1 MTRPRTQRGF
11 TLIELTLVLF
21 VLALSAHLAVRE
33 LSRQR
38 ARRLRDAADRQLPT
52 ISDAIRADDATG
64 FLSDMGRLPVA
75 VPLDPAD
82 AASPLS
88 LRELW
93 SCPDGL
99 GDHRARPATPDNL
112 APGAPAELADPD
124 ILVPCGWG
132 GPYLR
137 LPPASGAS
145 APRLRDPWG
154 NPVETP
160 DAAGL
165 PRLYADPEAATP
177 VAATDTPVAAIRHYG
192 SDGLPDAERP
202 PETPDQADAA
212 LAFDLPD
219 ARLLLTFE
227 PDTLEKI
234 HWYAPLGDK
243 ITGGICLPAPGT
255 SQLLVE
261 GLTPGIRFLKIYPV
275 DASPRTL
282 QITLRPGRDTA
293 LEL

>member
-1 MTRPRTQRGF
+1 MTGSRPQRGF

-38 ARRLRDAADRQLPT
+38 VRRLRDAADRQLSE
-52 ISDAIRADDATG
+52 ISSAILSADGTSG
-64 FLSDMGRLPVA
+64 FLSDMGRLPAAIPV
-75 VPLDPAD
+75 DPD
-82 AASPLS
+82 DENTPLS

-93 SCPDGL
+93 SRPDGL
-99 GDHRARPATPDNL
+99 GDHRARPATPENL
-112 APGAPAELADPD
+112 ADGAPSAIADPD

-137 LPPASGAS
+137 LPPS

-154 NPVETP
+154 NPIETP
-160 DAAGL
+160 DSASL
-165 PRLYADPEAATP
+165 PRLFADSNASTPAEAPGA
-177 VAATDTPVAAIRHYG
+177 PVAAIRHYG

-202 PETPDQADAA
+202 PETDDQSDAT
-212 LAFDLPD
+212 LAFVVPE

-243 ITGGICLPAPGT
+243 ITGGICIPEPGT
-255 SQLLVE
+255 SQLLIE
-261 GLTPGIRFLKIYPV
+261 GLTPGTRFLKIYSV
-275 DASPRTL
+275 DAAPRVL
-282 QITLRPGRDTA
+282 QVTLRPGRDTA

>member
-1 MTRPRTQRGF
+1 MTTPRAQRGF

-38 ARRLRDAADRQLPT
+38 ARRLREAADSQLWE
-52 ISDAIRADDATG
+52 ISSTLLSGDCASG
-64 FLSDMGRLPVA
+64 FLSDMGRLPAAIPV
-75 VPLDPAD
+75 DPD
-82 AASPLS
+82 DDTSPLS

-93 SCPDGL
+93 SRPDGL
-99 GDHRARPATPDNL
+99 GEYRARPATAANL
-112 APGAPAELADPD
+112 ADGAPSALADPD

-137 LPPASGAS
+137 LPPTTT
-145 APRLRDPWG
+145 RLRDPWG
-154 NPVETP
+154 NPIETP
-160 DAAGL
+160 DSANL
-165 PRLYADPEAATP
+165 PRLFSDPDATTPADAPG
-177 VAATDTPVAAIRHYG
+177 TPVAAIRHYG

-202 PETPDQADAA
+202 PETYDQADATLIFPA
-212 LAFDLPD
+212 PE

-243 ITGGICLPAPGT
+243 ITGGICIPAPGS
-255 SQLLVE
+255 SQLLIE
-261 GLTPGIRFLKIYPV
+261 GLTPAP
-275 DASPRTL
+275 ASSKSTPPT
-282 QITLRPGRDTA
+282 PPPA
-293 LEL
+293 SCK

>member
-38 ARRLRDAADRQLPT
+38 VRRLRDAADRQLSE
-52 ISDAIRADDATG
+52 ISSAILSADCASG
-64 FLSDMGRLPVA
+64 FLSDMGRLPAALPV
-75 VPLDPAD
+75 DPD
-82 AASPLS
+82 DENTPLS

-93 SCPDGL
+93 SPPDGL
-99 GDHRARPATPDNL
+99 GEYRARPATPENL
-112 APGAPAELADPD
+112 ADGAPSAIADPD

-137 LPPASGAS
+137 LPAAAS
-145 APRLRDPWG
+145 RLRDPWG
-154 NPVETP
+154 NPIETP
-160 DAAGL
+160 DSAGL
-165 PRLYADPEAATP
+165 PRLFADPDASTP
-177 VAATDTPVAAIRHYG
+177 ADAPDAPVAAIRHDG
-192 SDGLPDAERP
+192 SDGLPDDERP
-202 PETPDQADAA
+202 PETDDQTDTTI
-212 LAFDLPD
+212 AFIVPE

-243 ITGGICLPAPGT
+243 ITGGICIPEPGT

-261 GLTPGIRFLKIYPV
+261 GLTPGTRFLKIYPV
-275 DASPRTL
+275 DASPRVL
-282 QITLRPGRDTA
+282 QVTLRPGHDTA

>member
-1 MTRPRTQRGF
+1 VNRNGF

-38 ARRLRDAADRQLPT
+38 VQRLRAAADRQLAEIAEAVCDT
-52 ISDAIRADDATG
+52 DTEG
-64 FLSDMGRLPVA
+64 FLSDMGRLPAA
-75 VPLDPAD
+75 VPVDPD
-82 AASPLS
+82 DDTSPLS

-93 SCPDGL
+93 SRPDGIA
-99 GDHRARPATPDNL
+99 DHRARPATAANL
-112 APGAPAELADPD
+112 ADGAPEDLADPD
-124 ILVPCGWG
+124 LLVPCGWG

-137 LPPASGAS
+137 LPPAAS
-145 APRLRDPWG
+145 RLLDPWG
-154 NPVETP
+154 NPLETP

-165 PRLYADPEAATP
+165 PRLLDVDLAAVATNGAP
-177 VAATDTPVAAIRHYG
+177 VSAVRHYG
-192 SDGLPDAERP
+192 SDGLDDAERAP
-202 PETPDQADAA
+202 GTPDQADAT
-212 LAFDLPD
+212 LAFAVPE

-227 PDTLEKI
+227 PGTLERI

-243 ITGGICLPAPGT
+243 ITGGICFPEPGS

-261 GLTPGIRFLKIYPV
+261 DLTPGIRFLKIYPF
-275 DASPRTL
+275 DEPPRVL
-282 QITLRPGRDTA
+282 QVTLRPGRDTP